1 MSSHHVSLCVQGP
14 DGGPFELCPE
24 DTFKNASGSESCTP
38 CEEGGST
45 NRIVGSVTS
54 EDCVA
59 KPGWTNE
66 KTWEDGPFVPCR
78 VGYFKTGYGPHPC
91 KVSLALSL
99 ALSLSFPLSLSP
111 SLFLLH
117 ERALSRLY
125 RISMHAFQ
133 SVLWLTRLPPS
144 VLAAVSV
151 LHHDCRCRCDIGER
165 VCCR

>member
-14 DGGPFELCPE
+14 DGGPIELCPE

-38 CEEGGST
+38 CDEGGST

-91 KVSLALSL
+91 KVFLS
-99 ALSLSFPLSLSP
+99 LSLSP
-111 SLFLLH
+111 SLSLSLSLSHLLSFCCMNVH
-117 ERALSRLY
+117 C
-125 RISMHAFQ
+125 
-133 SVLWLTRLPPS
+133 
-144 VLAAVSV
+144 
-151 LHHDCRCRCDIGER
+151 HDCIVSACMHSNPFVADTSS
-165 VCCR
+165 VCPGSGVRIAPRLQV